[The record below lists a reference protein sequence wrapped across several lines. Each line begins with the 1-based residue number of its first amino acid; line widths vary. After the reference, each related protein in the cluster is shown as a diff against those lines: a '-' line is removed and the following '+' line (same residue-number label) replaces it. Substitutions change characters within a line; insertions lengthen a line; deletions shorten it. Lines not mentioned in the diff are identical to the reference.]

1 MLYSHDTYG
10 LGHLRRNLR
19 IAGHLLAS
27 APDLQIVLVSGS
39 PVADYF
45 PTPAGLTIVKLP
57 SVRKVGAEQYR
68 PLDSRLD
75 IGLVRRTR
83 TAIMVDVVRRFRP
96 DVLLVDH
103 SPAGMNG
110 ELLDVFSTLK
120 QHSPAT
126 RLVLGL
132 RDILDDGATV
142 VRTWTEQQIYGLL
155 ADVYDQIVV
164 YGSQDVFDVG
174 SEYRLPASLGERLV
188 YAGYIAPGRPQGHSN
203 ADGAHSEDPYLLAT
217 AGGGGDGVAVLAAAM
232 EAGAALG
239 MATTV
244 VAGPLVDEGAFG
256 ALHADAEKV
265 PGVELVKFHPRLHS
279 AMAGATAVVTMGGY
293 NSLCEAISA
302 GVPTVVVPRSAP
314 RLEQTI
320 RARIFAERGLVSTVP
335 AGPDLGARVARAVHA
350 ATSPRTR
357 RPIDLGGLDRLRSL
371 LLGSE
376 RTGGATAPVEQQ
388 GPVPE
393 QVAERLPA

>member
-1 MLYSHDTYG
+1 M
-10 LGHLRRNLR
+10 
-19 IAGHLLAS
+19 
-27 APDLQIVLVSGS
+27 
-39 PVADYF
+39 
-45 PTPAGLTIVKLP
+45 
-57 SVRKVGAEQYR
+57 
-68 PLDSRLD
+68 
-75 IGLVRRTR
+75 
-83 TAIMVDVVRRFRP
+83 
-96 DVLLVDH
+96 
-103 SPAGMNG
+103 
-110 ELLDVFSTLK
+110 
-120 QHSPAT
+120 
-126 RLVLGL
+126 
-132 RDILDDGATV
+132 
-142 VRTWTEQQIYGLL
+142 
-155 ADVYDQIVV
+155 
-164 YGSQDVFDVG
+164 FDVG